1 MKIHVV
7 LNYSLKVFKKM
18 VKNSIVGG
26 LKEEGVGE
34 GGDIIPA
41 F

>member
-1 MKIHVV
+1 
-7 LNYSLKVFKKM
+7 M

-41 F
+41 FWSIMFMLRET